1 MNGLNP
7 KLKKHFEKP
16 CNTGILDSFNCQG
29 KDSSLKS
36 GTVVM
41 YYCMVRDSKIADIS
55 FRTFGCSY
63 SIAASS
69 YITTLAKEKDLF
81 EAATISGD
89 DVEKELGIFPPD
101 KKDSLN
107 VVLGAFHSMLSS
119 YLSGITANDH
129 IAAKNNKIAVAM
141 SGGLDSSMA
150 AKLLQD
156 DGFDIIGITMK
167 IITDK
172 ELPAEKKVT
181 SWMSSDIYSAQKVCS
196 LLNIP
201 HFTIDLSND
210 FNDKI
215 IASFCSE
222 YMQGRTPNPCV
233 ECNKYIKFGA
243 LLDAGKNLGAG
254 SIATGHY
261 CLVEASDDGSYTV
274 RKGKDRSKEQSYV
287 FWKLDQS
294 QLSRIST
301 PLGNY
306 TKEEIRELSRDFLPL
321 LEQKDESQ
329 DICFIAGESYHG
341 FLKDRIKEAG
351 RGDILNTQGEKIGE
365 HRGFPYYTI
374 GQRKGLGISHSR
386 PLYVKEIIPEDNI
399 IIAGEKKDLL
409 QETAVVK
416 DINFIEG
423 SPPANEFNAQIK
435 IRYNSPA
442 VVAKI
447 ITGKKGT
454 AKIFFEKKISS
465 VTPGQSAVFYNGDIL
480 LGGGII
486 MS

>member
-16 CNTGILDSFNCQG
+16 CNVGILDSFNYQG

-36 GTVVM
+36 GAVVM
-41 YYCMVRDSKIADIS
+41 YYGLFREGKITDIS
-55 FRTFGCSY
+55 FRTLGCSY

-69 YITTLAKEKDLF
+69 YLTVLAKGKRLF
-81 EAATISGD
+81 EAAALSGD
-89 DVEKELGIFPPD
+89 DIEKELGTFPPE

-107 VVLGAFHSMLSS
+107 VAIGAFHALLSS
-119 YLSGITANDH
+119 YLSGITPGDH
-129 IAAKNNKIAVAM
+129 IDIKRDRIAVAM

-167 IITDK
+167 IISDN
-172 ELPAEKKVT
+172 ELPAEKKIT
-181 SWMSSDIYSAQKVCS
+181 SWTSRDIYSARKVCS

-201 HFTIDLSND
+201 HFTIDLSSD
-210 FNDKI
+210 FNDRI
-215 IASFCSE
+215 IASFCNE
-222 YMQGRTPNPCV
+222 YMLGRTPNPCV

-243 LLDAGKNLGAG
+243 LLDAGKSLGAG
-254 SIATGHY
+254 SMATGHY
-261 CLVEASDDGSYTV
+261 CLVEELDDGSYIV

-294 QLSRIST
+294 QLSHIRT
-301 PLGNY
+301 PLGNC
-306 TKEEIRELSRDFLPL
+306 TKDEVRELSRDFLPL

-329 DICFIAGESYHG
+329 DICFIAGDSYHE
-341 FLKDRIKEAG
+341 FLKDRINEAG
-351 RGDILNTQGEKIGE
+351 RGNILNTRGKKIGE

-374 GQRKGLGISHSR
+374 GQRKGLGISHPR
-386 PLYVKEIIPEDNI
+386 PLYVKEIVPEKNI
-399 IIAGEKKDLL
+399 IIAVEKEELL
-409 QETAVVK
+409 QETALIK
-416 DINFIEG
+416 DVNFIEG
-423 SPPANEFNAQIK
+423 SPPANEFKAQVK

-442 VVAKI
+442 VGAKI
-447 ITGKKGT
+447 ITGKNGT
-454 AKIFFEKKISS
+454 ARVFFEKKISS

-486 MS
+486 VS